1 MSPAGAEA
9 PTSDRVTYNLRL
21 FLNQG
26 EEVPLDEL
34 QKDPLSNDQLRVES
48 DREVMGRVVT
58 LGKREVVPAVERSLT
73 GMRVGGYRK
82 LRASP
87 PARAAVPFTASR
99 LFAEPERTVGR
110 VPDRRRRS
118 WGHSTEESLS
128 SPVRLGGQGA
138 PLPARSA
145 KRALRSTALAEAFA
159 AHRR

>member
-34 QKDPLSNDQLRVES
+34 QKDRLSNDQLRVES
-48 DREVMGRVVT
+48 DREVMDRVVT

-87 PARAAVPFTASR
+87 RCGALHSFSPLCGA
-99 LFAEPERTVGR
+99 GKN
-110 VPDRRRRS
+110 RR
-118 WGHSTEESLS
+118 
-128 SPVRLGGQGA
+128 PGA
-138 PLPARSA
+138 
-145 KRALRSTALAEAFA
+145 
-159 AHRR
+159 